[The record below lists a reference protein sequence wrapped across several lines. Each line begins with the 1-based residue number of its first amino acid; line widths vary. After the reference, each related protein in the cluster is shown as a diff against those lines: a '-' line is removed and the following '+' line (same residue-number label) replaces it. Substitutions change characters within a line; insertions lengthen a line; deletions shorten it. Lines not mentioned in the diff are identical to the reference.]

1 MKRARYIFSV
11 DYTKKKISSLFIF
24 EFTAG
29 KILRVY
35 LKRRRDHYRL

>member
-1 MKRARYIFSV
+1 MKKARYIFSV
-11 DYTKKKISSLFIF
+11 DYTKEKISSLFICNF
-24 EFTAG
+24 IAG